1 MCGRFKA
8 GFEFREIKVRWQIFN
23 DLDFAPH
30 YNIAPTQMHP
40 IVVARAGAV
49 EARLMRWGLVPYW
62 AKDQAIGNKMINA
75 RSETLAE
82 RPAFRDLLSSRRCL
96 VPADG
101 FYEWHKEGKT
111 KQPMLIH
118 VKDRELFGFAGLW
131 DRWKKP
137 DGTLLES
144 FTIATCAPNEL
155 MRGIHDR
162 MPVII
167 HAGDPTT

>member
-1 MCGRFKA
+1 
-8 GFEFREIKVRWQIFN
+8 
-23 DLDFAPH
+23 
-30 YNIAPTQMHP
+30 
-40 IVVARAGAV
+40 
-49 EARLMRWGLVPYW
+49 LVPYW

-75 RSETLAE
+75 RAETLKE

-101 FYEWHKEGKT
+101 FYEWRKEVKT

-118 VKDRELFGFAGLW
+118 VKKRELFGFAGLW

-155 MRGIHDR
+155 MRGIHDL

-167 HAGDPTT
+167 QHKDESAWLDPTAKGDQVAALLAPYPPS